1 MTNEKTP
8 PIRRG
13 FCLRIVRGKHAQ
25 ADRCSPTMRLR
36 IAPHPS
42 DAARRSASSSLSPPL
57 RGKGGKRRAQRD
69 ARRVR
74 GSIQHLRYFF
84 LEKPRKILPRPRC
97 LRVRIF
103 LRHSPRKKSEGAGAL
118 LQRNRIP
125 SLPFL
130 SERRAPRSAPARRLF
145 AGGPCFRGR
154 EPCKPN
160 RSRRLGHR
168 GNLPWEQIKAP
179 MRADFLRPAQ
189 SRVQPGEAAGL
200 SCPRTVTSSVPV
212 FRLRG
217 ETASAEPFPAQMT
230 PHEHAPRRERVIGI

>member
-1 MTNEKTP
+1 MRRALRMDP
-8 PIRRG
+8 PTVRLRRASS
-13 FCLRIVRGKHAQ
+13 VRFAVKHARQ
-25 ADRCSPTMRLR
+25 
-36 IAPHPS
+36 
-42 DAARRSASSSLSPPL
+42 ASS
-57 RGKGGKRRAQRD
+57 
-69 ARRVR
+69 
-74 GSIQHLRYFF
+74 F
-84 LEKPRKILPRPRC
+84 PRPRV
-97 LRVRIF
+97 LRVRTF
-103 LRHSPRKKSEGAGAL
+103 ESPRNNFEGAGA
-118 LQRNRIP
+118 P
-125 SLPFL
+125 PGATGLPAA
-130 SERRAPRSAPARRLF
+130 RRRQTPCGAPARRLF